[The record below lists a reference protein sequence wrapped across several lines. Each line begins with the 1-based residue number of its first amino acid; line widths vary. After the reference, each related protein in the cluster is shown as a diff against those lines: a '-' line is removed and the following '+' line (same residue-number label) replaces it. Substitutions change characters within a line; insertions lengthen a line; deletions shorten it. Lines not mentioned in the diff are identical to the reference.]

1 MILNLIFKRVV
12 NGRTEMRV
20 IPTEINCLTENDGW
34 VLASSANSIEFVN
47 PDNTSI
53 STECNICTTT
63 HSEPEQESIINIDNK
78 EIKEVNTKN
87 IKKLMG
93 LDSSGSSKLVR
104 TKGRIFITKRRP
116 SDTQGAHCIFIS
128 DACRVDFFKTIR
140 EAHGNPTCEYSLYQ
154 DNFGYA
160 HWNDW
165 MDEAWRLINHK

>member
-12 NGRTEMRV
+12 NGRTEMKV
-20 IPTEINCLTENDGW
+20 VPTEINCLNENDGW
-34 VLASSANSIEFVN
+34 VLASSANSIELVSS
-47 PDNTSI
+47 DNTSI
-53 STECNICTTT
+53 STEFDVCKTKQ
-63 HSEPEQESIINIDNK
+63 SEREQESIMKIDNT

-87 IKKLMG
+87 VKKLMG

-116 SDTQGAHCIFIS
+116 SDSQGAHCIFIS
-128 DACRVDFFKTIR
+128 DSCRTDFFKTIR
-140 EAHGNPTCEYSLYQ
+140 EAHGNPTCEYSLYE

-165 MDEAWRLINHK
+165 MDEAWRLINRK